1 MFIEY
6 IVYGIVDNFVLI
18 LGAFF
23 GLEVEKIIPK
33 KYRVG
38 LGAVVGA
45 GLGNAAS
52 DFLGGITTASVD
64 LAVGTSLGCII
75 ALVLIPVV
83 VVVGKLRRIYKGESK

>member
-38 LGAVVGA
+38 LGAVK
-45 GLGNAAS
+45 
-52 DFLGGITTASVD
+52 I
-64 LAVGTSLGCII
+64 
-75 ALVLIPVV
+75 
-83 VVVGKLRRIYKGESK
+83 R